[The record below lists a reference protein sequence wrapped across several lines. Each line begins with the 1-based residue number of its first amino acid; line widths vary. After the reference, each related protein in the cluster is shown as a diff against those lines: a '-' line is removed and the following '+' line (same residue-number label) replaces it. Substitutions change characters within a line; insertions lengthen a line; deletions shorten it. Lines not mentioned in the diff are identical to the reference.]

1 MAAPSPGPPAGP
13 CLRSLPRPRAVNS
26 VSTPG
31 TNAWNLKTP
40 PRRRAHEVPG
50 GSRAASP
57 GRVSTGWKVSS
68 RPARWAPSGLGRS
81 PRHLA
86 GQQLPAKSRGLK
98 LAPVQ
103 PLSASWGG
111 ALAGAAGVG
120 EGALQGL
127 SRGCR
132 DLPQALPMCQACFIS
147 AHATFTPTGRLTASR
162 SRVS

>member
-1 MAAPSPGPPAGP
+1 M
-13 CLRSLPRPRAVNS
+13 LQSLASQSVGHKLATKQQQLCQQGLVS
-26 VSTPG
+26 VSQ
-31 TNAWNLKTP
+31 NLP
-40 PRRRAHEVPG
+40 
-50 GSRAASP
+50 SP